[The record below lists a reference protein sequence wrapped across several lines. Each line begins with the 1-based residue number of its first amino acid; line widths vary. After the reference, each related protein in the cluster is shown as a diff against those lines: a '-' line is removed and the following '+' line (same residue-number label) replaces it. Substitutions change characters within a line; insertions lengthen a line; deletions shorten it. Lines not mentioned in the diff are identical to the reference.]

1 MRYSPAK
8 AMSILSILFVLIVG
22 YLLGSISF
30 AFWIARS
37 QGVDILKVG
46 SGNPGATN
54 VKRVLGSRLGN
65 TVFFLD
71 ALKGYAA
78 AGWPLLYF
86 GAMDESSLAL
96 GVLGL
101 IAAIVGHS
109 FSCFLNFRGG
119 KGVATTIGGL
129 AAVMPA
135 VLLLGLITW
144 LIVYYASRVVAI
156 ASIAFAMSLPLG
168 AYFIYE
174 VIDLRFGLGLLL
186 ALLIIIRHRSN
197 IQRLIRGEE
206 NSFKK

>member
-1 MRYSPAK
+1 M
-8 AMSILSILFVLIVG
+8 
-22 YLLGSISF
+22 
-30 AFWIARS
+30 
-37 QGVDILKVG
+37 
-46 SGNPGATN
+46 
-54 VKRVLGSRLGN
+54 
-65 TVFFLD
+65 
-71 ALKGYAA
+71 
-78 AGWPLLYF
+78 
-86 GAMDESSLAL
+86 
-96 GVLGL
+96 
-101 IAAIVGHS
+101 
-109 FSCFLNFRGG
+109 
-119 KGVATTIGGL
+119 GGL

>member
-1 MRYSPAK
+1 
-8 AMSILSILFVLIVG
+8 MSILSILFVLIVG

-119 KGVATTIGGL
+119 KGVATTMGGL